1 MLQTKII
8 FIYKFVWIIIFS
20 FSPQNS
26 CFNQMYRLSNMIN
39 MKHPAIHL
47 NPTLSVLKIATVEQG
62 AHHQKQQNGRATST
76 LKTSYSLASYFLL
89 AILSAIFSLCGRAL
103 WYTWSKKHFSFSR
116 SQQNMSRS
124 LRSKKR
130 ITTSSEKTSAI
141 IHSSNIISIWHHHP
155 HHHHVT
161 ANSRGGVHSTLG
173 LFDHDF
179 RKVFSNLRIHCASN
193 CLGVRTFLGRAAS
206 KSLMIY
212 FAI

>member
-89 AILSAIFSLCGRAL
+89 AILSARFSLCGRAL
-103 WYTWSKKHFSFSR
+103 WYTWSKKNISPSVGLNRICPGHYGAR
-116 SQQNMSRS
+116 SASPQVA
-124 LRSKKR
+124 KR
-130 ITTSSEKTSAI
+130 QVPS
-141 IHSSNIISIWHHHP
+141 
-155 HHHHVT
+155 
-161 ANSRGGVHSTLG
+161 STLQTSYPSDIIVLITIMWRPTAEVG
-173 LFDHDF
+173 FIPLL
-179 RKVFSNLRIHCASN
+179 VCSMMT
-193 CLGVRTFLGRAAS
+193 LG
-206 KSLMIY
+206 KSSLI
-212 FAI
+212 